1 MTALVIGT
9 QIPNSIQSVEQN
21 AAWSGLAL
29 AQMYPQLQAVEG
41 VGINQNV
48 AQAGIFY
55 VATDNKYRLLV
66 RLSLEVSPDYL
77 IGGNK
82 MWTYVQPFGS
92 IALPAGFSS

>member
-1 MTALVIGT
+1 MTVLNISN
-9 QIPNSIQSVEQN
+9 QIPNSIQSVEMM

-29 AQMYPQLQAVEG
+29 ANLNPQLQALEG
-41 VGINQNV
+41 VGINQQV

-77 IGGNK
+77 IGGQK
-82 MWTYVQPFGS
+82 LWTYVSQFS
-92 IALPAGFSS
+92 NTALPAGFSS

>member
-1 MTALVIGT
+1 MSSLVIAN
-9 QIPNSIQSVEQN
+9 QIPNSIQTLEQA

-29 AQMYPQLQAVEG
+29 ANINPQLQAIEG
-41 VGINQNV
+41 VGINQQV

-77 IGGNK
+77 FGGQK
-82 MWTYVQPFGS
+82 MWTYVQPFS
-92 IALPAGFSS
+92 TTAIPAGFTS